1 MPVPTFAPDH
11 PVAPFGTAL
20 INETVPSGGGL
31 SVDGTV
37 LFLGEP
43 STKVNIPINLGSP
56 TFEVGTSTASFNP
69 GSEAEQAFA
78 RTKVFAVKTDG
89 ANTITGARL
98 SVGNG
103 TLTVGYQFNRRNLY
117 TDTHDGWTIFVREP
131 GADTVGGSPDLSGN
145 VRTRLTL
152 TASGNI
158 VAGDVW
164 IGFAG
169 VLEAQPPTVVLT
181 FDDGYAEWTWLAGE
195 LASRGLP
202 ASFGIAYGDV
212 DKAGYLTASEVQA
225 IGNHAS
231 GLFEITNHAEGND
244 SLADLGLSTY
254 IGEVEACRTYIEG
267 LGLPSYPARL
277 HAWVEGVFSV
287 DAVDDLKGL
296 GYHSARAVEVPGQV
310 ANHVSIAFDG
320 AGSNAL
326 YAIPAT
332 AYLNSSHTVAQVKA
346 QIELAAPG
354 GTVFVVGHR
363 FGDTANSATWIDGYD
378 ADYGILDLLDW
389 IEDKRDNDGWTIQ
402 NWSTWH
408 KEITGAAVEGS
419 LVATLGAASLV
430 ATGAAPTSGSLNASL
445 SALTLVASGE
455 AQSPPVVG
463 SLDATLGSLTATATA
478 SAPAAGLVSATLGA
492 VALSAAGESEIAGA
506 VDSTLGSL
514 SVAATGESTVTGSM
528 SASLGGLMLV
538 ASGGVLVAGALDTT
552 LGALTADAQASAPAA
567 GVVGATLGE
576 LSAQASGSSSVAAQ
590 LNVTLGGLSLYSI
603 NGTPETVG
611 VVDATLGELT
621 STATGRVQAQ
631 GSLGATLGGLTLS
644 ATAEA
649 ASPAAQAMLDCV
661 LAPLAVTAAGVV
673 TVAAVLDT
681 SLGSLTLVA
690 RSTPEQTG
698 PYSAS
703 VSASARGADITVST
717 RGADIRRIA

>member
-20 INETVPSGGGL
+20 INETVPAGGGL
-31 SVDGTV
+31 SVDNTV
-37 LFLGEP
+37 LFLGKP
-43 STKVNIPINLGSP
+43 STKVNIPVNLGSP
-56 TFEVGTSTASFNP
+56 TFAVGTSSASFDL
-69 GSEAEQAFA
+69 GAEAEQVLA
-78 RTKVFAVKTDG
+78 RTKVFAVRTDG
-89 ANTITGARL
+89 QNTITSAFL
-98 SVGNG
+98 QVGNAG
-103 TLTVGYQFNRRNLY
+103 LTVGYQFTRRNFY
-117 TDTHDGWTIFVREP
+117 TDTHDGWTLFVREP
-131 GADTVGGSPDLSGN
+131 GHDGVAGSPDLTGN

-152 TASGNI
+152 TASANI

-181 FDDGYAEWTWLAGE
+181 FDDGYAEWTWLASE

-202 ASFGIAYGDV
+202 ASFGISYGDV
-212 DKAGYLTASEVQA
+212 GKPGYLSSSEVQA
-225 IGNHAS
+225 IGNHVS

-244 SLADLGLSTY
+244 SLTDLGLSAY

-267 LGLPSYPARL
+267 LGLDPYAARL
-277 HAWVEGVFSV
+277 HAWVQGVLSTAAI
-287 DAVDDLKGL
+287 DELKDL
-296 GYHSARAVEVPGQV
+296 GYHSARAVETPGMV
-310 ANHVSIAFDG
+310 ANHVSIALDG
-320 AGSNAL
+320 DQSNAL

-332 AYLNSSHTVAQVKA
+332 AYLNSSHTVADVQA
-346 QIELAAPG
+346 QIEFAAPG
-354 GTVFVVGHR
+354 GTVFVVGHE
-363 FGDTANSATWIDGYD
+363 FKASAGPNGWINGYD
-378 ADYGILDLLDW
+378 EDHGILDLLDW
-389 IEDKRDNDGWTIQ
+389 LEDKRDNDGWTIQ

-430 ATGAAPTSGSLNASL
+430 ATGAAPASGSLNASL
-445 SALTLVASGE
+445 AELTLVSTGE
-455 AQSPPVVG
+455 AQSAPVVG
-463 SLDATLGSLTATATA
+463 ELDATLGALTATATA
-478 SAPAAGLVSATLGA
+478 SAPAAGVVSDTLGA

-528 SASLGGLMLV
+528 SAPLGGLMLV
-538 ASGGVLVAGALDTT
+538 ASGGVLVAGALDAT

-576 LSAQASGSSSVAAQ
+576 LSAQASGVSTVAAQ
-590 LNVTLGGLSLYSI
+590 LDATLGSLSLYSI

-611 VVDATLGELT
+611 VVDATLGALT

-649 ASPAAQAMLDCV
+649 ASPAAQAILDCV

-673 TVAAVLDT
+673 PVAAVLDA

-690 RSTPEQTG
+690 RNTPAQTG

-703 VSASARGADITVST
+703 VSVST

>member
-20 INETVPSGGGL
+20 INETVPAGGGL
-31 SVDGTV
+31 SIDNNV
-37 LFLGEP
+37 LFLGKP
-43 STKVNIPINLGSP
+43 STKVNIPVNLGSP
-56 TFEVGTSTASFNP
+56 TFAVGTSAASFDL
-69 GSEAEQAFA
+69 GDEAEQVLA
-78 RTKVFAVKTDG
+78 RTKVFAVRTDG
-89 ANTITGARL
+89 ANVITGAFL
-98 SVGNG
+98 QVGNG
-103 TLTVGYQFNRRNLY
+103 GLTVGYQFTRRNFY

-131 GADTVGGSPDLSGN
+131 GADGTAGTPDLTGN

-152 TASGNI
+152 TASANI

-169 VLEAQPPTVVLT
+169 VLEAQQPTVVLT
-181 FDDGYAEWTWLAGE
+181 FDDGYAEWTWLASE

-202 ASFGIAYGDV
+202 ASFGISYGDIG
-212 DKAGYLTASEVQA
+212 KPGYLSSSEVQA

-244 SLADLGLSTY
+244 SLTDLGLAGY
-254 IGEVEACRTYIEG
+254 IAEVEACRAYIEG
-267 LGLPSYPARL
+267 LGLDPYAARL
-277 HAWVEGVFSV
+277 HAWVQGVLSIA
-287 DAVDDLKGL
+287 AVDELKGL
-296 GYHSARAVEVPGQV
+296 GYHSARAVETPGMV
-310 ANHVSIAFDG
+310 ANHVGIALDG
-320 AGSNAL
+320 AASNAL

-332 AYLNSSHTVAQVKA
+332 AYLSSAHTVADVQA
-346 QIELAAPG
+346 QIEFAAPG
-354 GTVFVVGHR
+354 GTVFVVGHE
-363 FGDTANSATWIDGYD
+363 FKASAGANGWINGYD
-378 ADYGILDLLDW
+378 EDHGILDLLDW
-389 IEDKRDNDGWTIQ
+389 LEDKRDNDGWTIQ
-402 NWSTWH
+402 NWSAWH

-430 ATGAAPTSGSLNASL
+430 ATGAAPASGSLNASL
-445 SALTLVASGE
+445 AELTLVSTGE
-455 AQSPPVVG
+455 AQSAPVVG
-463 SLDATLGSLTATATA
+463 ELDATLGALTATATA

-538 ASGGVLVAGALDTT
+538 ASGGVLVAGALDST

-567 GVVGATLGE
+567 GTVGATLGE
-576 LSAQASGSSSVAAQ
+576 LSAQASGVSTVAAQ
-590 LNVTLGGLSLYSI
+590 LDATLGSLALYSI

-649 ASPAAQAMLDCV
+649 ESPAAQAMLDCV

-673 TVAAVLDT
+673 PVAAVFDA

-690 RSTPEQTG
+690 RNTPAQAG
-698 PYSAS
+698 PYRAALS
-703 VSASARGADITVST
+703 VST